1 MCVCIRHE
9 KCALYAHKCV
19 CVHVHVCASVNVHVR
34 SLSDICIPLW
44 SGLGQG
50 PEWNAPLGNKQEIHT
65 DRGSPPLSVVTGE
78 SVCAVTV
85 MCLLC

>member
-1 MCVCIRHE
+1 MCVCVCVGHE
-9 KCALYAHKCV
+9 KCALHAHKCV
-19 CVHVHVCASVNVHVR
+19 CVHVCASVNVHVR
-34 SLSDICIPLW
+34 SLSDICIPLL

-78 SVCAVTV
+78 SVCAVRV
-85 MCLLC
+85 MGLLC